1 MVEGKKN
8 GYFIGIIGALIGGL
22 VASLPWILMYVY
34 GNMILSLLALPIA
47 LGAWKGYQLLKGKE
61 DNKLPYIV
69 AVVSVVCV
77 TVATLVI
84 IPLLL
89 GVKEGWTFS
98 LDTLESLYNFDE
110 FKTAIIKD
118 YAISVLFTFMGIGG
132 VLGKIKDSV
141 DDE

>member
-22 VASLPWILMYVY
+22 VTSLPWILMYVY